1 MVENFCS
8 KPYINVMCYFKVLR
22 VEIIAEI
29 HSVFPE
35 NWEMVHLIRPK
46 LVQAV
51 SQQPA
56 LQFQ

>member
-1 MVENFCS
+1 
-8 KPYINVMCYFKVLR
+8 MCYFKVLM

-29 HSVFPE
+29 HSVLPE
-35 NWEMVHLIRPK
+35 NWETVHLIRPK

-51 SQQPA
+51 YQQPA